1 MPGGFTEEIKAE
13 PAWPSIRPAGYLGAS
28 LALVSLLARA
38 PSAHADEG
46 SGRLAPDSVYA
57 EAFGAGLVDTLNY
70 ERIVA
75 DRFALRAGAGMF
87 SGGATYGTSAV
98 NRAFFAFPITVSY
111 VGVRTHVHALE
122 VGGGVTIADMGAGRI
137 AYVYAVP
144 FGEDLGAF

>member
-87 SGGATYGTSAV
+87 TGRATYGTRGVDPAFFRVSPSSAV
-98 NRAFFAFPITVSY
+98 ASPHASRRSQPRASPRPSP
-111 VGVRTHVHALE
+111 VGIALH
-122 VGGGVTIADMGAGRI
+122 
-137 AYVYAVP
+137 
-144 FGEDLGAF
+144 